1 MAVDDTTRKINILQ
15 PLSTL
20 VSILSKGNLDI
31 QGQVSRYIDTRGRLV
46 VTEDDEITYLGL
58 YWDRID
64 EALSVEITKAPV
76 GGKGF
81 DETNTFDQKSH
92 RIYPAFVAGAPTV
105 AGQFQIQK
113 LGYVETELP
122 VGNSMTATFSS
133 LSTIELE
140 FTNTV
145 IVASLDRTIRIEA
158 LPFGEILSLNTPTAG
173 SGYLSTGSYFDE
185 TNQIGDYNLSNGSGS
200 DATVTVVATPTVAT
214 SVSAPVII
222 NPNQRYNDG
231 WIYSATL
238 VNSIYNARISAEPSG
253 NTLQLMVVAP
263 EGELQS
269 ATVHYSPYGFLV
281 GDVVSINNG
290 SAEFTIDGISGG
302 EITSVELSSAGIDY
316 VAGDVLTVT
325 PDIIWYGI
333 GFIVEEDS
341 TVTVETAVTTNGE
354 AATLSV
360 IGVTADEPKSNTVT
374 VSISPATY
382 STTYRVTAGR
392 VLNLAKESSL
402 VSAVATTEAATLP
415 CPAITSIL
423 FEAYGSG
430 SQSLAPRTLAQY
442 NATHSNTQ
450 FLYYG
455 TEGISW
461 GLFITQSEFTGA
473 NPPIEVPESVTPP
486 TTVYAYYRDGAYLL
500 PDASWIVGIIGSE
513 TDYEGNYEYVLYTLD
528 NILNYKQ
535 LTPGGSSTAPCG
547 TSDWGGDWGASIQQF
562 AIRR

>member
-1 MAVDDTTRKINILQ
+1 MAIDDTTRKINILQ
-15 PLSTL
+15 PLSKL
-20 VSILSKGNLDI
+20 IAAMGAQMVEQLSK
-31 QGQVSRYIDTRGRLV
+31 SIDTKGRLI
-46 VTEDDEITYLGL
+46 VTEDDEITYLSL

-64 EALSVEITKAPV
+64 EALSVEITKEPIR
-76 GGKGF
+76 GKGF
-81 DETNTFDQKSH
+81 DETNTFDQKTH
-92 RIYPAFVAGAPTV
+92 RIYPSFVAGAPTV
-105 AGQFQIQK
+105 AAQFEIQK
-113 LGYVETELP
+113 LGYVATELP

-145 IVASLDRTIRIEA
+145 IVASLDKRIRIDA
-158 LPFGEILSLNTPTAG
+158 LPFGEILSLTVSNVG

-222 NPNQRYNDG
+222 NPNQEYNDG
-231 WIYSATL
+231 SIYSATL
-238 VNSIYNARISAEPSG
+238 VNSIYNARISEGPGG
-253 NTLQLMVVAP
+253 NTLYLLVVAP

-281 GDVVSINNG
+281 GDVVSIAEG
-290 SAEFTIDGISGG
+290 GAEFTIDGISGG

-316 VAGDVLTVT
+316 VAGNLLTVT
-325 PDIIWYGI
+325 PT
-333 GFIVEEDS
+333 GFAVVDNA
-341 TVTVETAVTTNGE
+341 TVEVLSAVTTNGE

-382 STTYRVTAGR
+382 STTYRVMTG
-392 VLNLAKESSL
+392 VLNLAKEL
-402 VSAVATTEAATLP
+402 NLLTAVATTEAATLP

-430 SQSLAPRTLAQY
+430 SQSLAPRTLAEY

-455 TEGISW
+455 TGGISW
-461 GLFITQSEFTGA
+461 AEFITQSEFTGA
-473 NPPIEVPESVTPP
+473 NPPIEVPESVTHPD
-486 TTVYAYYRDGAYLL
+486 TVYAYYRDGAYLL
-500 PDASWIVGIIGSE
+500 PDSSWIVGIIGSE

>member
-1 MAVDDTTRKINILQ
+1 MAIDDTTRKINILQ

-20 VSILSKGNLDI
+20 VSILSKDNIDI
-31 QGQVSRYIDTRGRLV
+31 QEQVSKYIDRRGRLI
-46 VTEDDEITYLGL
+46 VTEEDEITYLGL

-64 EALSVEITKAPV
+64 EALSVDVTKEPV

-81 DETNTFDQKSH
+81 DEKNTFDQKTH

-105 AGQFQIQK
+105 AAQFQIQK
-113 LGYVETELP
+113 QGYVATELP

-140 FTNTV
+140 FTNKV
-145 IVASLDRTIRIEA
+145 IVASLDRRIRIDA

-173 SGYLSTGSYFDE
+173 SGYLSSGSYFDE

-200 DATVTVVATPTVAT
+200 DATVSVVATPTVAT

-238 VNSIYNARISAEPSG
+238 VNSIYNVRISSEPGG
-253 NTLQLMVVAP
+253 NTLQLMVVSNN
-263 EGELQS
+263 GELQS

-281 GDVVSINNG
+281 GDVVSI
-290 SAEFTIDGISGG
+290 AEGGAQFTIDGISGG

-316 VAGDVLTVT
+316 VVDDLLTVT
-325 PDIIWYGI
+325 PDII
-333 GFIVEEDS
+333 GF
-341 TVTVETAVTTNGE
+341 TVVDNATVEVLSAVTTNGE

-374 VSISPATY
+374 VSILPATY
-382 STTYRVTAGR
+382 STTYRVMSG
-392 VLNLAKESSL
+392 VLNLAKEL
-402 VSAVATTEAATLP
+402 NLLTAIATTEAATLP

-442 NATHSNTQ
+442 DLSHTNNQ

-535 LTPGGSSTAPCG
+535 LTPAGSSTAPCG
-547 TSDWGGDWGASIQQF
+547 TSDWGGDWGGDIQQF
-562 AIRR
+562 KINR

>member
-1 MAVDDTTRKINILQ
+1 MAIDDTTRKINILQ

-20 VSILSKGNLDI
+20 VSLLSKDNIEI
-31 QGQVSRYIDTRGRLV
+31 QEQVSKYIDRRGRLV

-64 EALSVEITKAPV
+64 EALSVEITKAPID
-76 GGKGF
+76 GKGF
-81 DETNTFDQKSH
+81 DERNTFDQKSH

-113 LGYVETELP
+113 LGYVSTELP

-140 FTNTV
+140 FTNEI
-145 IVASLDRTIRIEA
+145 IVASARMRVEA
-158 LPFGEILSLNTPTAG
+158 LPFGEILSLTVSTAG
-173 SGYLSTGSYFDE
+173 SGYLSTGSYLYEF
-185 TNQIGDYNLSNGSGS
+185 TQVGDYTLSGSSGS
-200 DATVTVVATPTVAT
+200 DATVSVVATPTVAT

-238 VNSIYNARISAEPSG
+238 VNSIYNARISAEPGG
-253 NTLQLMVVAP
+253 NTLQLMVVSNN
-263 EGELQS
+263 GELQS

-281 GDVVSINNG
+281 GDVVSI
-290 SAEFTIDGISGG
+290 AEGGAQFTIDGISGG

-316 VAGDVLTVT
+316 VAEDVLTVT
-325 PDIIWYGI
+325 PT
-333 GFIVEEDS
+333 GFAV
-341 TVTVETAVTTNGE
+341 VGNATVEVLSAVTTNGE

-374 VSISPATY
+374 VSLSTSATY
-382 STTYRVTAGR
+382 STTYRVFGG
-392 VLNLAKESSL
+392 VYNLAKESSL
-402 VSAVATTEAATLP
+402 VSALATTETATLP

-430 SQSLAPRTLAQY
+430 SQSLAPRTLSQY

-486 TTVYAYYRDGAYLL
+486 TTVYAYYRDGSYLL
-500 PDASWIVGIIGSE
+500 PDSSWIVGIIGSE

-535 LTPGGSSTAPCG
+535 LTPAGSSTAPCG
-547 TSDWGGDWGASIQQF
+547 TSDWGGDWGGDIQQF

>member
-1 MAVDDTTRKINILQ
+1 MAIDDTTRKINILQ
-15 PLSTL
+15 PLSKL
-20 VSILSKGNLDI
+20 IAAMGAQMVEQLSK
-31 QGQVSRYIDTRGRLV
+31 SIDTKGRLI
-46 VTEDDEITYLGL
+46 VTEDDEITYLSL

-64 EALSVEITKAPV
+64 EALSVEITKEPIR
-76 GGKGF
+76 GKGF
-81 DETNTFDQKSH
+81 DETNTFDQKTH
-92 RIYPAFVAGAPTV
+92 RIYPSFVAGAPTV
-105 AGQFQIQK
+105 AAQFEIQK
-113 LGYVETELP
+113 LGYVATELP

-145 IVASLDRTIRIEA
+145 IVASLDKRIRIDA
-158 LPFGEILSLNTPTAG
+158 LPFGEILSLTVSNVG

-222 NPNQRYNDG
+222 NPNQEYNDG
-231 WIYSATL
+231 SIYSATL
-238 VNSIYNARISAEPSG
+238 VNSIYNARISEGPGG
-253 NTLQLMVVAP
+253 NTLYLLVVAP

-281 GDVVSINNG
+281 GDVVSIAEG
-290 SAEFTIDGISGG
+290 GAEFTIDGISGG

-316 VAGDVLTVT
+316 VADDVLTVT
-325 PDIIWYGI
+325 PDII
-333 GFIVEEDS
+333 GF
-341 TVTVETAVTTNGE
+341 TVVDNATVEVLSAVTTNGE

-382 STTYRVTAGR
+382 STTYRVMTG
-392 VLNLAKESSL
+392 VLNLAKEL
-402 VSAVATTEAATLP
+402 NLLTAVATTEAATLP

-430 SQSLAPRTLAQY
+430 SQSLAPRTLAEY

-455 TEGISW
+455 TGGISW
-461 GLFITQSEFTGA
+461 AEFITQSEFTGA
-473 NPPIEVPESVTPP
+473 NPPIEVPESVTHPD
-486 TTVYAYYRDGAYLL
+486 TVYAYYRDGAYLL
-500 PDASWIVGIIGSE
+500 PDSSWIVGIIGSE